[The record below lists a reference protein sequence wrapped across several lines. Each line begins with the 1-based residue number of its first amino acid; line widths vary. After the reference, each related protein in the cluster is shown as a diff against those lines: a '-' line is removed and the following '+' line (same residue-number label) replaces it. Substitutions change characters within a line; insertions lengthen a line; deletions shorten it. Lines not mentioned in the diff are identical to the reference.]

1 MPLCEYVGH
10 PSGAVEEA
18 ISAAHDRRAEHRAA
32 CCVVADTLPQLQKEL
47 RMRITSRAIALEAEL
62 LHFVAV
68 TRIDLKEV

>member
-1 MPLCEYVGH
+1 MRKLYLRRTTGGQGTEPL
-10 PSGAVEEA
+10 
-18 ISAAHDRRAEHRAA
+18 

-47 RMRITSRAIALEAEL
+47 RMRITGRAIALESEL